1 MRRGVRMLED
11 APHGDLVLLQ
21 SMNAIKASMMHKG
34 GTSSSILNNKGC
46 CPSLFI

>member
-21 SMNAIKASMMHKG
+21 TMNAMKASMM
-34 GTSSSILNNKGC
+34 
-46 CPSLFI
+46 PFRR